1 MYIKGFA
8 LQGVVG
14 LSDFRAGDLERLA
27 RLRGSIAERCAVR
40 MALGLAL
47 SAFDPQDAV
56 RFFEHHGVGVQAL
69 ETKIGLSDEFVFE
82 NPGQVRGI
90 VDALSSRVVSTTLLL
105 ELDPPQ
111 FALLRELAFKDPV
124 LTEAFGPSLLTMELK
139 VGWVFTKDLSVGSCT
154 INALRLGQL
163 EVPTSSEAF
172 KALRPLLRGMAHRGL
187 VARSSRDVSAQLIDA
202 DRSADPS
209 KRLAMSQIRAAL
221 ARAPF
226 SLGTLQIV
234 EEGEKRWLALGEAL
248 VPVDFFG
255 PAAWEVLALLCE
267 VYLDPCE
274 VLITE
279 RPGLMLE
286 RATQVE
292 RWLKGLLELSGGPLE
307 QVVILTR
314 GQGLPIRVPE
324 EVAANQG
331 GRHSMTQFPRR

>member
-27 RLRGSIAERCAVR
+27 RLRGSIGERSAVR

-56 RFFEHHGVGVQAL
+56 RFFAHHGVGVQAL

-90 VDALSSRVVSTTLLL
+90 VDAQSTRVVSTTLLL

-111 FALLRELAFKDPV
+111 FAMLRELAFKDPV

-154 INALRLGQL
+154 INGLRLGQL
-163 EVPTSSEAF
+163 DVPTSSEAF
-172 KALRPLLRGMAHRGL
+172 KALRPLLRGMSHRGL
-187 VARSSRDVSAQLIDA
+187 VARPARDVSAQLIEA
-202 DRSADPS
+202 DRSADPA
-209 KRLAMSQIRAAL
+209 KRLAMTQIRAAL

-226 SLGTLQIV
+226 SLGSLQIV
-234 EEGEKRWLALGEAL
+234 EEGEKSWLALGDAL

-255 PAAWEVLALLCE
+255 PAAWETLALLCE
-267 VYLDPCE
+267 VYLDPSE
-274 VLITE
+274 ILITE

-286 RATQVE
+286 RAPQVE
-292 RWLKGLLELSGGPLE
+292 RWLKALLEAPGGPLE
-307 QVVILTR
+307 QVMLLTR
-314 GQGLPIRVPE
+314 GQGLPIRVSDQ
-324 EVAANQG
+324 VAANQG
-331 GRHSMTQFPRR
+331 GRSMTRFPRR